1 MTPPKI
7 PDCKPDAPGV
17 IRCTALVRCRDCKH
31 WKTPNPEWGEM
42 YDRNQEPDKGWWDGV
57 CVRLRHGI
65 TITASGGWEGATVD
79 SVETDGNFAC
89 IYGETPN
96 DKLRH
101 SAPAED
107 SDNTKNI

>member
-1 MTPPKI
+1 MTPPTT

-31 WKTPNPEWGEM
+31 WKTPKPEYGAT
-42 YDRNQEPDKGWWDGV
+42 YDRNQPAENGWWDGV
-57 CVRLRHGI
+57 CKRLQYGI
-65 TITASGGWEGATVD
+65 TITASGGWNGATVD

-96 DKLRH
+96 EKL
-101 SAPAED
+101 
-107 SDNTKNI
+107 SD